1 MNIERCTSAAFTGH
15 RTYDGSRDEEL
26 RAAVR
31 RLHAR
36 GIRTFLTGM
45 AQGFDLAAGECVVS
59 LRGEMPDLRLVCV
72 VPFAG
77 HGRGMTDSARA
88 RYDALLAA
96 ADEVL
101 TLLPSYNVRAY
112 HVRNDFLVDH
122 ASYVVA
128 YFDGSDG
135 GTHYTVRRAVR
146 SGLPVEN
153 LYDYSV
159 VARRSDDGAQ
169 DLFGE

>member
-26 RAAVR
+26 RASVR
-31 RLHAR
+31 RLYAR

-59 LRGEMPDLRLVCV
+59 LREEMPDLRLVCA

-77 HGRGMTDSARA
+77 HGRGMTDAVRA

-128 YFDGSDG
+128 YFDGSKG
-135 GTHYTVRRAVR
+135 GTHYTVRRALR
-146 SGLPVEN
+146 SGLTVEN
-153 LYDYSV
+153 LYRYSV
-159 VARRSDDGAQ
+159 VRPSSEEDNAM
-169 DLFGE
+169 LF